1 MPELCEHQREAV
13 EFART
18 HPRWLNTSEYGTGKS
33 APAAAWLKD
42 LVPAHRALIV
52 CPSSK
57 VDDWYA
63 AVRTWGRDWWQI
75 AVLGGD
81 RVTKRRQRWKE
92 FRKPHH
98 VAIINFEGLQIFGKA
113 LLDYGVLLVDEL
125 HRAKNATSKVSRSLA
140 ALGANALYVHGMT
153 GSPVLENLLDAYGVV
168 RVVAPDVF
176 GPSLTKFRDRWFRY
190 ESDRVCPKCGKN
202 FGPLPEPPKCVPC
215 AVTAERSYPKWRPRP
230 AAVDFISM
238 AVHAISFRK
247 TRAEIPFDWP
257 LQVNADRL
265 VVKLHPK
272 VAKLMRALEKE
283 TSILLLGDVLRAE
296 DLRARFQKMLC
307 LSAGWIYGPGRRP
320 VHVADRNPKVEAL
333 EGHLEEVRGR
343 GQVVVWAVRP
353 PDFELIGRAM
363 TRLGMSYGC
372 VQGSTPKR
380 ARPDIMGD
388 FNGGV
393 REALVAHPLCLA
405 EGVDMVAHYGTY
417 FSRTWS
423 HLEFDQSRGR
433 LVRMFQRKER
443 VVYTQIAAEGLDNAV
458 VDLIEGPK
466 RDLLKDVM
474 RTREMPTAGQRRR
487 TGAA

>member
-13 EFART
+13 EFARS
-18 HPRWLNTSEYGTGKS
+18 HPRWLNTSEYGTGKT

-42 LVPAHRALIV
+42 LIPAHRVLIV
-52 CPSSK
+52 CTSSK
-57 VDDWYA
+57 VDDWLA
-63 AVRTWGRDWWQI
+63 AVRTWGRDWWRV

-81 RVTKRRQRWKE
+81 RVTKRRARWNA
-92 FRKPHH
+92 FRSPHH

-113 LLDYGVLLVDEL
+113 LLGYDVLIVDEL
-125 HRAKNATSKVSRSLA
+125 HHAKNATSKVSRALA
-140 ALGANALYVHGMT
+140 ALGENALYVHGIT

-168 RVVAPDVF
+168 RVVAPDLF
-176 GPSLTKFRDRWFRY
+176 GRSLTRFRDLWFRY
-190 ESDRVCPKCGKN
+190 ESDRVCPKCAKN
-202 FGPLPEPPKCVPC
+202 YGPVPDGLRCVPC
-215 AVTAERSYPKWRPRP
+215 DLMTERTYPKWKPRP
-230 AAVDFISM
+230 SAVEFISM

-257 LQVNADRL
+257 LEVNADRI
-265 VVKLHPK
+265 VVRLHPK
-272 VAKLMRALEKE
+272 VEKLMRALEKE
-283 TSILLLGDVLRAE
+283 VNVLLLGDVLRAE

-320 VHVADRNPKVEAL
+320 IHVAPTNPKVTAL
-333 EGHLEEVRGR
+333 EHHLEEIRGR

-353 PDFELIGRAM
+353 PDFELIGRTM
-363 TRLGMSYGC
+363 TRMGMSYGC

-380 ARPDIMGD
+380 SRPEIMAE

-393 REALVAHPLCLA
+393 REGLIAHPLCLS

-443 VVYTQIAAEGLDNAV
+443 VVFTQIAAEGLDNAV
-458 VDLIEGPK
+458 VDLLEGPK
-466 RDLLKDVM
+466 RNLLLDVM
-474 RTREMPTAGQRRR
+474 RTRQLPVAVARAR